1 MSISDPSPAPPP
13 PAPADTPIVE
23 IAPMRRRHL
32 RQVLRV
38 ESRTSTTP
46 WSLGLFLAELGRGDE
61 RAYLVALVDRRVVG
75 FAGALLVAEEAHITT
90 VAVDPDQQH
99 RSIGQR
105 LLLALIRRCTDLG
118 AKAITL
124 EVRSS
129 NAPARALYR
138 RFGFAPAG
146 VRTGYYSR
154 PVEDALVLW
163 AHDVDRA
170 PYLELLATVE
180 AGMTPASRVL
190 DEAPPGPLDEDPTT
204 TDGLDPAGA
213 ADAAAPAAH
222 DEGTHR

>member
-1 MSISDPSPAPPP
+1 MSISDPSAAPPE
-13 PAPADTPIVE
+13 PAPAELPVVE

-32 RQVLRV
+32 RQVLRL
-38 ESRTSTTP
+38 EGRTSTTP

-61 RAYLVALVDRRVVG
+61 RAYLVALIDRRVVG

-90 VAVDPDQQH
+90 VAVDPDHQN

-105 LLLALIRRCTDLG
+105 LLLALVRRCTELG
-118 AKAITL
+118 ANAVTL

-146 VRTGYYSR
+146 VRKGYYSR

-163 AHDVDRA
+163 AHDIDQP
-170 PYLELLATVE
+170 PYLEVLATVE
-180 AGMTPASRVL
+180 GGLTPPSTVL
-190 DEAPPGPLDEDPTT
+190 EEAPPGPLDDDPTEADDSPSVPH
-204 TDGLDPAGA
+204 DGRTGA
-213 ADAAAPAAH
+213 
-222 DEGTHR
+222 

>member
-1 MSISDPSPAPPP
+1 MSLSDQSPA
-13 PAPADTPIVE
+13 APGSAAAAPVVE

-38 ESRTSTTP
+38 EGRTSTTP

-90 VAVDPDQQH
+90 VAVDPDQQG
-99 RSIGQR
+99 RSVGQR

-118 AKAITL
+118 ARAITL

-129 NAPARALYR
+129 NVPARALYR

-146 VRTGYYSR
+146 VRKGYYSR

-163 AHDVDRA
+163 AHDIDQA
-170 PYLELLATVE
+170 SYLELLATVE
-180 AGMTPASRVL
+180 DDIRPPSTVL
-190 DEAPPGPLDEDPTT
+190 DEAPPGPLDEDLGA
-204 TDGLDPAGA
+204 TDDLDT
-213 ADAAAPAAH
+213 ADRTPSVAH
-222 DEGTHR
+222 DEGTPR